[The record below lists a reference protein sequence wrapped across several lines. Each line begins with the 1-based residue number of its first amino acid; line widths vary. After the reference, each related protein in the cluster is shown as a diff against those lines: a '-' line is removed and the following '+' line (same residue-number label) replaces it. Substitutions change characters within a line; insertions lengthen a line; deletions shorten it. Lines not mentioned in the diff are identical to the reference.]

1 MKKANVNV
9 EDTTIGIFSIFAD
22 LMLFATIFCLACYQT
37 LYNVLDMHLDIIA
50 IVLVAFSPLLM
61 WLEWKVVNKNNK
73 VKN

>member
-1 MKKANVNV
+1 MKKVNLNV

-22 LMLFATIFCLACYQT
+22 FLLFAIISCLACYQT
-37 LYNVLDMHLDIIA
+37 LYNVLNMHLEIIA

-73 VKN
+73 AKS